1 MITSRALVPAERMVD
16 VFDRASTLNFTTIVT
31 VKGPLDE
38 EELDAALR
46 AVERRHPLLRARY
59 DRKRHRFVYGEAA
72 PITLRWLDAPKEE
85 IDTFAEAS
93 LRHRRWDDDGPRA
106 EVTLLKHALGHAT
119 LLVTLHHLVSDGS
132 SGIIVARDILRA
144 LSGTLPEG
152 AVPSPG
158 QNAFFPEGRGG
169 AKDLFRSLS
178 AMSKTL
184 GVKPFRLKPERFVGP
199 EERHVRLHAIDL
211 SAEETSRLLERARRA
226 SSTAHGVLVAALGRA
241 VAAEGAGER
250 TLRVLHP
257 IDFRRMLD
265 GKTEKKIGDA
275 VGYYVSSVETDFV
288 VQGTA
293 LEPLARTISSEVH
306 RRRAAGEPFLSA
318 PSAGKLVN
326 LLGAFMSPARFRET
340 AERSLL
346 PNTFALTNLGR
357 LEALGLEREI
367 GQRTVLR
374 ASFVA
379 AGSVVGSLFAS
390 ATCFDD
396 ALSLRIGAVEPLIAP
411 ETAKR
416 IVTRVRDDLAAYV
429 HA

>member
-1 MITSRALVPAERMVD
+1 MTPSRALVPAERMVD

-38 EELDAALR
+38 KELDAALR
-46 AVERRHPLLRARY
+46 AVEQRHPLLRARY
-59 DRKRHRFVYGEAA
+59 DRKRTRFVYGEAA

-85 IDTFAEAS
+85 IDAFAEAS
-93 LRHRRWDDDGPRA
+93 LSHRLWADDGPRA

-144 LSGTLPEG
+144 LAGTLPGGE
-152 AVPSPG
+152 VPSPG

-169 AKDLFRSLS
+169 AKDLYLALS
-178 AMSKTL
+178 AMAKNA
-184 GVKPFRLKPERFVGP
+184 GIKPFRLKPERFVAP
-199 EERHVRLHAIDL
+199 KERHVRLHAVDL
-211 SAEETSRLLERARRA
+211 TAEETTRLLARARRA
-226 SSTAHGVLVAALGRA
+226 SCTAHGVLVSALGRA

-288 VQGTA
+288 VNGTE
-293 LEPLARTISSEVH
+293 LEPLARSISTEVH
-306 RRRAAGEPFLSA
+306 RKRAEGEPFLSA
-318 PSAGKLVN
+318 PSAGKLAVWLGG
-326 LLGAFMSPARFRET
+326 LLSTERFRET

-357 LEALGLEREI
+357 LETLGLEKEM
-367 GQRTVLR
+367 GQLTVLR

-379 AGSVVGSLFAS
+379 AGSVVGTLFAS

-396 ALSLRIGAVEPLIAP
+396 ALSLRIGACEPTIAP

-416 IVTRVRDDLAAYV
+416 IVARVRDDLTAYV
-429 HA
+429 NA